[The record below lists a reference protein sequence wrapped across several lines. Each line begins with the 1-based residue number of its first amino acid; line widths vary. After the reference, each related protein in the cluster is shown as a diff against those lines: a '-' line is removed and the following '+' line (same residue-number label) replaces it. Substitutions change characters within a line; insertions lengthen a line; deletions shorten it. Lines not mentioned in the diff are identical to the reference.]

1 MKSSLPLNWDHFK
14 SSHQETE
21 KNISGR
27 PGSYKNLSAEALY
40 TSYEDLKEIFK
51 HPLIR
56 GKFLDLGCGH
66 GMAPLLYGHLYP
78 DRESSGIE
86 FEFER
91 LVVGESFKLNHDLNN
106 VNLIQADLL
115 KTTIPQ
121 ADTYFLYFPTGPVL
135 DHILTELYHN
145 KNSFCLVAIESHGDL
160 FPRLDLENW
169 LLVKDEITL
178 KSPRHHPAARIYF
191 NTPARRDQNLLPFT
205 LSFQNHFLLLEDEK
219 ESWIGETYGMEWS
232 GADRFELL
240 TPPRTIF
247 WKNVKKMMVHS
258 DLDKRLQLIT
268 SLRSQG
274 EVTVTTARAQ
284 YTGFIRKIVVSPTF
298 RLEISS
304 GQQVEWG
311 EILTITQGHLLCYES
326 SSDF

>member
-21 KNISGR
+21 KNISDR
-27 PGSYKNLSAEALY
+27 PGSYKDLSAEALY
-40 TSYEDLKEIFK
+40 TSYEDLKEIFN
-51 HPLIR
+51 HPLIK
-56 GKFLDLGCGH
+56 GKLVDLGCGH

-86 FEFER
+86 FELER
-91 LVVGESFKLNHDLNN
+91 LLVGESFKLSHEPNN
-106 VNLIQADLL
+106 VNLIHADLL
-115 KTTIPQ
+115 KSTIPQ

-145 KNSFCLVAIESHGDL
+145 KHFFCLVAIESHGDL

-169 LLVKDEITL
+169 LTVKDEISL
-178 KSPRHHPAARIYF
+178 KSPRHHPAARIYVK
-191 NTPARRDQNLLPFT
+191 TPAHRNENLLPFT
-205 LSFQNHFLLLEDEK
+205 LSYQNHFLLIDDEND
-219 ESWIGETYGMEWS
+219 SWIGETYGMEWA

-247 WKNVKKMMVHS
+247 WKNVKKMMLQS
-258 DLDKRLQLIT
+258 DLDKRLQLVT

-274 EVTVTTARAQ
+274 EVSVTTAKAK

-304 GQQVEWG
+304 GQQVEW
-311 EILTITQGHLLCYES
+311 EKILTITQGHLQCYES